1 MIKKI
6 CLLFSLVALTFSAMA
21 QDKSA
26 DEYKNEGNE
35 FVRNKRFQ
43 QALESYQQALKLWGD
58 SVDQQT
64 VFNAGICAEKTKD
77 LDLAISYFTQCK
89 EAGFK
94 EPDAAYRIALLLKKQ
109 KKTDEY
115 KTAVEAGY
123 ETYKNGK
130 TGNLFKKEL
139 AKIYRDEAMG
149 IFNEGADV
157 TKQMQSASGAKLDE
171 LKAQAKAKFREAMTA
186 IDKSLDINPDDANA
200 KTVKQNIEKQ
210 LAAF

>member
-64 VFNAGICAEKTKD
+64 VFNAGICA
-77 LDLAISYFTQCK
+77 
-89 EAGFK
+89 
-94 EPDAAYRIALLLKKQ
+94 
-109 KKTDEY
+109 
-115 KTAVEAGY
+115 
-123 ETYKNGK
+123 
-130 TGNLFKKEL
+130 
-139 AKIYRDEAMG
+139 
-149 IFNEGADV
+149 
-157 TKQMQSASGAKLDE
+157 
-171 LKAQAKAKFREAMTA
+171 
-186 IDKSLDINPDDANA
+186 
-200 KTVKQNIEKQ
+200 
-210 LAAF
+210 